1 MSVPVQAAN
10 DHAAPTGQP
19 SQSDQAS
26 LLPNQ
31 LPQTAEQPQE
41 AQMND
46 QHGAASAGNDT
57 VAAAAQRS
65 VTAPATAAAAAA
77 DGGVAG
83 HTAPS
88 NGRLVQEG
96 DTVILEV
103 NRERYSFV
111 HIKRG
116 GCGCRAL
123 PMCCVTVCAAADLLV
138 RHVTRLARHLV
149 MRVMS
154 WAQEG
159 AGRQEGLLG

>member
-31 LPQTAEQPQE
+31 LPQTAEQPQT

-46 QHGAASAGNDT
+46 QHGAA
-57 VAAAAQRS
+57 AA
-65 VTAPATAAAAAA
+65 VDDTAAAAAQQSATALAAVAVAA
-77 DGGVAG
+77 DDETLG
-83 HTAPS
+83 HPTRS

-123 PMCCVTVCAAADLLV
+123 PMCCATVCAAADMLV
-138 RHVTRLARHLV
+138 RHVTRACTA
-149 MRVMS
+149 S
-154 WAQEG
+154 S
-159 AGRQEGLLG
+159 